1 MDENKINETSDNNAT
16 GENMVNSDANN
27 IKQDENPNK
36 ITFFEIFVLILL
48 VVCIGI
54 YISPNFL
61 IKAEN
66 RKYAQ
71 IQTNASIFTSKALA
85 EFSANTKV
93 KASVVSNKLAEELN
107 AVNKNPF
114 SKKAPA
120 YCVLDKCECEG
131 CVKINPDDKTNSIT
145 VEANTKDSILLI
157 RTVIQPP
164 SFVTY
169 TRDLTELEKQ
179 SKKRKK

>member
-1 MDENKINETSDNNAT
+1 MDENKISENLENTENNEVS
-16 GENMVNSDANN
+16 VV
-27 IKQDENPNK
+27 KKDENPNK
-36 ITFFEIFVLILL
+36 ITLFEIFVLFLL
-48 VVCIGI
+48 LICVAL

-71 IQTNASIFTSKALA
+71 IQTNAAIFTSKALS
-85 EFSANTKV
+85 EFSANPKM
-93 KASVVSNKLAEELN
+93 KASVISNKLVEELN

-114 SKKAPA
+114 SKKQPA
-120 YCVLDKCECEG
+120 YCVLAICECEG

>member
-1 MDENKINETSDNNAT
+1 MDENKINENI
-16 GENMVNSDANN
+16 ENKDMAQVSAD
-27 IKQDENPNK
+27 KKTENPNK
-36 ITFFEIFVLILL
+36 ITLFEIFVLILL
-48 VVCIGI
+48 VICVWL
-54 YISPNFL
+54 YVSPNFL
-61 IKAEN
+61 LKAEN
-66 RKYAQ
+66 RKNSLV
-71 IQTNASIFTSKALA
+71 QTNASIFTSKALA
-85 EFSANTKV
+85 EFSANSKV

-131 CVKINPDDKTNSIT
+131 CVKISPNDKINSIT
-145 VEANTKDSILLI
+145 VEAYTKDNILLV

-169 TRDLTELEKQ
+169 TRDLTELEKENKKKG
-179 SKKRKK
+179 SKK

>member
-1 MDENKINETSDNNAT
+1 MDENKINENLEKV
-16 GENMVNSDANN
+16 ENKEVTEA
-27 IKQDENPNK
+27 KKEENPNK
-36 ITFFEIFVLILL
+36 ITLFEIFVLILL
-48 VVCIGI
+48 IICVAL

-61 IKAEN
+61 LKAEN

-71 IQTNASIFTSKALA
+71 IQTNAAIFTSKALS
-85 EFSANTKV
+85 EFSANPKM
-93 KASVVSNKLAEELN
+93 KPSIISNKLVEELN

-114 SKKAPA
+114 SKKQPA

-131 CVKINPDDKTNSIT
+131 CVKISPDDKINSIT
-145 VEANTKDSILLI
+145 VEANTKDSILLV

-169 TRDLTELEKQ
+169 TKNLTELEKQ